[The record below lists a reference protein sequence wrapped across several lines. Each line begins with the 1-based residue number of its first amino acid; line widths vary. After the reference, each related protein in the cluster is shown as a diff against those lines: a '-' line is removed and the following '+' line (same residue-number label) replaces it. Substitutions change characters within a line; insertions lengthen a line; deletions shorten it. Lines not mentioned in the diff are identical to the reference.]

1 LSFDGCHSKSSS
13 FSQFTAWATYSDGG
27 VIEPDAKATADYIT
41 VLKTFRERCT
51 VTGKDSEHVNR
62 YVTRPLNLKDT
73 YKP

>member
-1 LSFDGCHSKSSS
+1 MSFDGCHSKSSS

-51 VTGKDSEHVNR
+51 VTGKDSEHVSR